1 MSKYKNIRTNGY
13 SSKKEAKRAD
23 ELKLLLFAGKI
34 SVLIEQVPFVL
45 APSVVVQGRKRPPMK
60 YIADFVYVEN
70 GVRVVE
76 DVKGFKKNPV
86 YILKRHLMKSLY
98 SIDILET

>member
-1 MSKYKNIRTNGY
+1 MSKYYNVKIDGY
-13 SSKKEAKRAD
+13 ASKKEARRAG

-34 SVLIEQVPFVL
+34 SELIEQVPFEL

-70 GVRVVE
+70 GKRIVE
-76 DVKGFKKNPV
+76 DSKGMRTPV
-86 YILKRHLMKSLY
+86 YNLKRHLMMLVHNIEIREK
-98 SIDILET
+98 

>member
-34 SVLIEQVPFVL
+34 SELIEQVTFVL

-76 DVKGFKKNPV
+76 DCKGMRTAV
-86 YILKRHLMKSLY
+86 YNLKRHLMKSLY